1 MSKTFDELNDE
12 LDAAIESGD
21 MEAMDSIEQQLA
33 AFDSPSSAKDVA
45 ESDEDD
51 GDADAPEED
60 DNGSS
65 AVAEEA
71 EEPEG
76 VATKNGKGIIPY
88 SELEKSRQET
98 ADLKAQLEQMQA
110 NPQTDPAI
118 VAELER
124 NQRLLALYQEQA
136 TKNDL
141 AAPVLP
147 EEFKLTAEMLA
158 DLDEYGQVGKVL
170 GILAKQNE
178 ILMAGSKANGVS
190 AAAAAQAA
198 APAAATE
205 DPQAIVSADPD
216 LSRWQR
222 SELAWSEVQKADQYL
237 KDRPEF
243 AGKPLSARLEKIN
256 EMVRARL
263 GEAR

>member
-1 MSKTFDELNDE
+1 
-12 LDAAIESGD
+12 
-21 MEAMDSIEQQLA
+21 
-33 AFDSPSSAKDVA
+33 V
-45 ESDEDD
+45 
-51 GDADAPEED
+51 
-60 DNGSS
+60 
-65 AVAEEA
+65 
-71 EEPEG
+71 
-76 VATKNGKGIIPY
+76 
-88 SELEKSRQET
+88 
-98 ADLKAQLEQMQA
+98 
-110 NPQTDPAI
+110 
-118 VAELER
+118 
-124 NQRLLALYQEQA
+124 
-136 TKNDL
+136 DL

-263 GEAR
+263 GEAPKAPAKAPAAAPARQVKQQIPNSLSDIGGAAVNQDASFAERTADKSEQDIYAEMERQLAAGVSIDDMLT